1 MFMALGCLDY
11 PLICDKF
18 PDNKRFDTL
27 GVSVAG
33 IVCIEVDGLRL
44 SASSAVK
51 IFDYRC
57 KMGYFFSSHIRSDK
71 AIKMPLSRFVFSRTP
86 VLIFAIC
93 SLATASCFAIDDLDV
108 VDLQAKIMSAVKKV
122 VPASVAIND
131 GGMVFSGVIVSSD
144 GIVLSAG
151 HAVKPNRRYTILL
164 ADGRKFRAKGLGANA
179 RVDMAMLK
187 IDNPSRLPVAEL
199 GDSSSLLPN
208 QPCISISFPGT
219 YDKERGSVIRFGY
232 VTRPV
237 TSNEGMIETTA
248 VMEPGDSGGPL
259 VDINGRVIGIHSN
272 IRKDTRKNYD
282 VPIDSFK
289 QYWEELKIP
298 KVFRIEGWPSL
309 PKLGFRGEPATNGVK
324 VVKISDGG
332 LAQSSGMKVNDV
344 VQSISGKKVRTARS
358 IYDQLIYLRTKGES
372 RVEFTVLRDQ
382 KPKVIRLNLTKSED
396 AEKPMTYP
404 ELREFAK
411 LFKSLEAKLDNSQ
424 VVIKS
429 DFNKKPETVW
439 GTRIFREGR
448 GNLISKSTL
457 VGNRPRVQL
466 SDGSSLAAEVVARD
480 PKNDLVLL
488 QVNFSDSAGIDLS
501 QIKGDLAEQPGRL
514 LLIPDAKGDGRI
526 STWGSNFF
534 AVPRTRISGGFLG
547 VVISTRD
554 NNVVFEEVQNGAA
567 KAAGFKSG
575 DVVLKL
581 GDKAVRQRN
590 DVFSYLSNQDVNSK
604 IDVTVRRDGREITK
618 EVTLGKRP
626 DGSPQ
631 HIADDL
637 IGGKSIRRD
646 GFSLVVSHDANI
658 RPEQCGGPV
667 FDIDGNFLGVNISRF
682 SRTRSYIIPR
692 TLIKEF
698 IDQNAG

>member
-1 MFMALGCLDY
+1 M
-11 PLICDKF
+11 
-18 PDNKRFDTL
+18 
-27 GVSVAG
+27 
-33 IVCIEVDGLRL
+33 CIGVDGLRL
-44 SASSAVK
+44 SHVSDGKV
-51 IFDYRC
+51 FDYRC
-57 KMGYFFSSHIRSDK
+57 KMGYFFRSFKRSDK
-71 AIKMPLSRFVFSRTP
+71 AIKMPLSRFVSSKNP
-86 VLIFAIC
+86 LLIFAIFWV
-93 SLATASCFAIDDLDV
+93 STASCFAIEDLDV
-108 VDLQAKIMSAVKKV
+108 AELQAKIMSAVKKV
-122 VPASVAIND
+122 IPSSVAIND
-131 GGMVFSGVIVSSD
+131 GGMVFSGVIVSAD

-151 HAVKPNRRYTILL
+151 HAVKPNRRYKILL
-164 ADGRKFRAKGLGANA
+164 ADGREFRAKGLGANG

-199 GDSSSLLPN
+199 GDSASLLPN
-208 QPCISISFPGT
+208 QPCISISYPGT
-219 YDKERGSVIRFGY
+219 FDKKRGSVIRFGY

-272 IRKDTRKNYD
+272 IRRDTRQNYD

-289 QYWEELKIP
+289 QYWEELKTP
-298 KVFRIEGWPSL
+298 KVFEISGWPSL
-309 PKLGFRGEPATNGVK
+309 PKLGFRGESESKGVK
-324 VVKISDGG
+324 VVKVVDGG
-332 LAQSSGMKVNDV
+332 LAQTSGLKVNDV
-344 VQSISGKKVRTARS
+344 VQKISGKKVNSAKS
-358 IYDQLIYLRTKGES
+358 IYDKLISLRTTGES
-372 RVEFTVLRDQ
+372 RVELSVLRNQ
-382 KPKVIRLNLTKSED
+382 KQKLIQLNLTKSEGI
-396 AEKPMTYP
+396 EKPKTYP
-404 ELREFAK
+404 ELRDFPK
-411 LFKSLEAKLDNSQ
+411 VFKSLEAKLDNSQ

-429 DFNKKPETVW
+429 DLNQKVQSVW

-457 VGNRPRVQL
+457 VGSRPRVQL
-466 SDGSSLAAEVVARD
+466 SSGSSLSAAVVARD

-488 QVNFSDSAGIDLS
+488 QVDFRDEGGIDLS

-514 LLIPDAKGDGRI
+514 LLVPDAKGDGSV

-534 AVPRTRISGGFLG
+534 AVPRTRVSGGFLG
-547 VVISTRD
+547 VVIGSRD
-554 NNVVFEEVQNGAA
+554 NTVVFEQVQNGAA
-567 KAAGFKSG
+567 KKAGFQSG

-581 GDKAVRQRN
+581 GDKTVRQRN
-590 DVFSYLSNQDVNSK
+590 DVFRYLSNQDVNSK
-604 IDVTVRRDGREITK
+604 INVTVRRDGQEITK

-626 DGSPQ
+626 DEASR
-631 HIADDL
+631 HIADNL

-646 GFSLVVSHDANI
+646 GFSRVVSHDANL

-698 IDQNAG
+698 IDQNAD